1 MSGVLDDDLM
11 RIFASEGAARGQK
24 GPFKAKLLRMD
35 GAPGA
40 EIPPYSLA
48 QPPAARP
55 WLWLSL
61 QVVTIAVAAAAGW
74 YSAGGRAQ
82 VPAHI
87 ATEADVSQLGSRL
100 AAFEQAAR
108 EREATLRQQHATDLA
123 AVRKLVEGVGKDMEA
138 LRNGQRLVQAQR
150 DETNLKLTQ
159 LTERLE
165 KLEAAQMTTGTI
177 PHTAPQAQA
186 PSAPQAA
193 RSVTAKASPPAPA
206 PRSRPSPPPG
216 GYVLG
221 EVREGSA
228 VVHGHRGPVDVA
240 PGTFLPGAGRVQAIL
255 RRNGQWVVTTTNGEI
270 DAEGY

>member
-1 MSGVLDDDLM
+1 MDDDLM

-35 GAPGA
+35 GAPGTEA
-40 EIPPYSLA
+40 PPYSFA
-48 QPPAARP
+48 QPAVSRP

-61 QVVTIAVAAAAGW
+61 QVATIAVAAAAGW
-74 YSAGGRAQ
+74 YSAGGRVQ
-82 VPAHI
+82 VPAHV
-87 ATEADVSQLGSRL
+87 ATEADMSQLGSRL
-100 AAFEQAAR
+100 AAVEREAR
-108 EREATLRQQHATDLA
+108 EREATLRQQHAADLA
-123 AVRKLVEGVGKDMEA
+123 AVRKLIEGVGKDMEA

-150 DETNLKLTQ
+150 DETSLKLTQ
-159 LTERLE
+159 LTERLD
-165 KLEAAQMTTGTI
+165 KLEAAQITTGSI
-177 PHTAPQAQA
+177 PHATPQAQA
-186 PSAPQAA
+186 PGAPQ

-206 PRSRPSPPPG
+206 PRSRPGPPPG

-221 EVREGSA
+221 EVREGGA